1 MLKKTFLLLLVAVL
15 AMSAGY
21 LSATVL
27 TLTNVGPK
35 AATMAGA
42 FVGRADN
49 TTAIFYNPAG
59 LVFQSDLSF
68 SVNVSYYNYNVK
80 AELDEPQSTNLSSL
94 HFLLLI
100 PIRTGSVSASAPLLH
115 IP

>member
-1 MLKKTFLLLLVAVL
+1 LKKTFILLLFAFIG
-15 AMSAGY
+15 MSAGH

-27 TLTNVGPK
+27 TLYNVGLK

-59 LVFQSDLSF
+59 LPFQSGLSF
-68 SVNVSYYNYNVK
+68 RVGLY
-80 AELDEPQSTNLSSL
+80 L
-94 HFLLLI
+94 
-100 PIRTGSVSASAPLLH
+100 
-115 IP
+115 